1 MIRQI
6 IVEKSFRR
14 SFSDVCVEH
23 NQMQLSQQK
32 QRPTAIG
39 SALPITVVDT
49 PDWKT
54 AADATAPPNMTRPSI
69 PLATLTFLKM
79 DNNFRSDVLMIESL
93 NMFFTLIVSFIKN
106 HKETSGAI
114 QMAAFNIYMY
124 CLSAGATTA
133 SYMLRL
139 RAAQMHSPLPHL
151 NRCVCL
157 WDQSL

>member
-6 IVEKSFRR
+6 IVEKTVNP
-14 SFSDVCVEH
+14 SFSNVCVEH
-23 NQMQLSQQK
+23 NQMQLPKQK

-79 DNNFRSDVLMIESL
+79 DYNFRSDVLMIESL

-106 HKETSGAI
+106 HKETRGAI
-114 QMAAFNIYMY
+114 QMV
-124 CLSAGATTA
+124 G
-133 SYMLRL
+133 
-139 RAAQMHSPLPHL
+139 L
-151 NRCVCL
+151 NV
-157 WDQSL
+157 